1 MCMTTLKRIIFMN
14 KIIDFLK
21 NNLKESRY
29 VHTMGVREEAINL
42 AKHYGADQGKA
53 ELAALIHDCC
63 KNKSVDELVSI
74 ANQLNLPLD
83 EMQLDST
90 ALLHGPVGAAF
101 AKDYFKIDNPEVIDA
116 VACHTTGKADMTLL
130 DKIIYLA
137 DYIEPNRESFEGLD
151 ELREIA
157 YVDLDKAML
166 KALNMSVKHVKS
178 KGATVHPDTLSAI
191 KYFSK

>member
-1 MCMTTLKRIIFMN
+1 MN

-21 NNLKESRY
+21 NNLKQSRY
-29 VHTMGVREEAINL
+29 EHTMGVRDEAVKL
-42 AKHYGADQGKA
+42 ARHYGADEGKA
-53 ELAALIHDCC
+53 ETAALIHDCC
-63 KNKSVDELVSI
+63 KNKSLEELVSL
-74 ANQLNLPLD
+74 ANELNLPLD
-83 EMQLDST
+83 EMQREST
-90 ALLHGPVGAAF
+90 ALLHGPVGAVF
-101 AKDYFKIDNPEVIDA
+101 AKNYFKIEDSEVIDA

-137 DYIEPNRESFEGLD
+137 DYIEPNREAFEGLE

-178 KGATVHPDTLSAI
+178 KGALVHPDTLAAI
-191 KYFSK
+191 NCFNAKCKMQNAK